1 MPLPITPYPVTTDEQ
16 LEELFFLAGEEALQV
31 CIESDRRLWLFTE
44 DDGGEFWAWSIP
56 TDDPDLKEV
65 TSVEKLWSESRTKKF
80 TVLALVPW

>member
-16 LEELFFLAGEEALQV
+16 LEELFLLAGEEALQV
-31 CIESDRRLWLFTE
+31 CIEADGRLWLFSE

-65 TSVEKLWSESRTKKF
+65 IAVEQLWSKIRTKKF
-80 TVLALVPW
+80 TVHALVRW